1 MINLLK
7 ALAEFQQEVPTIH
20 EDTKGYN
27 YTYANLGQIFKV
39 IKPLLK
45 KHGLGFT
52 QLLDGTD
59 LKTIIYH
66 IKSGETLE
74 SSVFLPTATM
84 KGMNVY
90 QSNGSAIT
98 YYRRYSLSTALGL
111 ITDKDIDSKG
121 EQEPSKL
128 RLLST
133 GYDFL
138 ISDKSTKED
147 IQKAL
152 DNRIMETE
160 QRGVLTD
167 LLKTK

>member
-1 MINLLK
+1 MKAIYK
-7 ALAEFQQEVPTIH
+7 ALADFQNEAPTIH

-27 YTYANLGQIFKV
+27 YTYANLGTIFKV

-52 QLLDGTD
+52 QLLDNQN

-66 IKSGETLE
+66 IESGESLE
-74 SSVFLPTATM
+74 SSVFLPTAEM

-98 YYRRYSLSTALGL
+98 YYRRYSLSTILGL

-121 EQEPSKL
+121 EQKTKYITVIL
-128 RLLST
+128 
-133 GYDFL
+133 
-138 ISDKSTKED
+138 SDKNIDSSIKKGSQKILLAD
-147 IQKAL
+147 IELGKFSATPGQIKK
-152 DNRIMETE
+152 
-160 QRGVLTD
+160 
-167 LLKTK
+167 LK

>member
-1 MINLLK
+1 MKTLYK
-7 ALAEFQQEVPTIH
+7 ALADFQNEVPTIH

-52 QLLDGTD
+52 QLLDNQN

-66 IKSGETLE
+66 IESGESLE
-74 SSVFLPTATM
+74 SSVFLPTAEM
-84 KGMNVY
+84 KGMNIY

-98 YYRRYSLSTALGL
+98 YYRRYSLSTVLGL

-121 EQEPSKL
+121 EQKPVKYIKTILSDANIESSIRKGTQKI
-128 RLLST
+128 LLADIENGKFSA
-133 GYDFL
+133 
-138 ISDKSTKED
+138 TKAQ
-147 IQKAL
+147 I
-152 DNRIMETE
+152 
-160 QRGVLTD
+160 
-167 LLKTK
+167 KTLEK

>member
-7 ALAEFQQEVPTIH
+7 ALAEFQQELPTIH

-74 SSVFLPTATM
+74 SSVFLPTATI

-121 EQEPSKL
+121 EQEPKKQ
-128 RLLST
+128 T
-133 GYDFL
+133 
-138 ISDKSTKED
+138 I
-147 IQKAL
+147 I
-152 DNRIMETE
+152 
-160 QRGVLTD
+160 LTD
-167 LLKTK
+167 MNIASSIKKGTQKDTLKGIEDGKYSATPEQITKLK

>member
-1 MINLLK
+1 MKAIYK
-7 ALAEFQQEVPTIH
+7 ALAEFQNEVPTIH

-27 YTYANLGQIFKV
+27 YTYANLGTIFKV

-52 QLLDGTD
+52 QLLDKQD

-66 IKSGETLE
+66 IESGESLE
-74 SSVFLPTATM
+74 SSVFLPTAEM

-98 YYRRYSLSTALGL
+98 YYRRYSLSTILGL

-128 RLLST
+128 RLTTT
-133 GYDFL
+133 GYEFL
-138 ISDKSTKED
+138 LSAKATKED
-147 IQKAL
+147 IKKAL
-152 DNRIMETE
+152 DSRIMETE
-160 QRGVLTD
+160 QRKELTK
-167 LLKTK
+167 LLK